1 MMTSNENALS
11 PAAIPRSVPELLR
24 HWADRAPD
32 REALIEVG
40 GPRLTYRQLWEQASQ
55 VAGGLIDEG
64 VAAGDRVAI
73 TYPNGAC
80 WCVAFLEACGAGSTI
95 CCHAAALMAR

>member
-1 MMTSNENALS
+1 MTSNENALS

-32 REALIEVG
+32 REALVEVG
-40 GPRLTYRQLWEQASQ
+40 GPRLTYRQLWEQSLQ

-64 VAAGDRVAI
+64 VTAGDRVAI
-73 TYPNGAC
+73 TYPNGAYC
-80 WCVAFLEACGAGSTI
+80 CVAFLGVLIAGASAVPVNTRL
-95 CCHAAALMAR
+95 AP